1 MIKRAMVLGG
11 VLTVG
16 VAAVPF
22 VRHAM
27 SRFKPAVTNAL
38 TSGTSAEAPPSRR
51 VALVLSGAGVYDGS
65 EIQEAVSCLIHLSK
79 ANADVRVFAPDI
91 LQHHVINHLTGD
103 VMPAESRNVLIESAR
118 IARGKVEKLDLLDVA
133 QFDAVVVPG
142 GFGAAKNLSS
152 FAFEGENMQVQPQ
165 VAAALTAFHAAKKPI
180 GLICIAP
187 VLGGKLFPGAELTMG
202 RRSGAK
208 WSSGPDAASAVESW
222 GAKIIEKD
230 HDEVHVD
237 TVNKIVSAPAYM
249 YDQATPAI
257 VFDNVGQ
264 VVDAVVRMK

>member
-1 MIKRAMVLGG
+1 MLKRAVVLGG
-11 VLTVG
+11 VMAVG

-38 TSGTSAEAPPSRR
+38 TAGTSAEAPPSRR
-51 VALVLSGAGVYDGS
+51 VAVVLSGSGVYDGS
-65 EIQEAVSCLIHLSK
+65 EIQEAVSALIHLSK
-79 ANADVRVFAPDI
+79 ANADVRVFAPNMD
-91 LQHHVINHLTGD
+91 QYHVINHLTGD
-103 VMPAESRNVLIESAR
+103 VMTEESRNVLVEAAR
-118 IARGKVEKLDLLDVA
+118 IARGKVEKLDLLDVN

-142 GFGAAKNLSS
+142 GFGVAKNLSS
-152 FAFEGENMQVQPQ
+152 FAFDGENMQVQPQ
-165 VAAALTAFHAAKKPI
+165 VATTLTAFHAAKKPI

-222 GAKIIEKD
+222 GGKIVEKD
-230 HDEVHVD
+230 FDQVHVD
-237 TVNKIVSAPAYM
+237 TTNKIVSAPAYM
-249 YDQATPAI
+249 YDHATPSTA
-257 VFDNVGQ
+257 FDNVGQ
-264 VVDAVVRMK
+264 VIDAVVRMK